1 MSGKARENF
10 GTRIITAEKPWTSS
24 APIRCMARRR
34 HGSAIIDRFPGKISS
49 FAASPGETA
58 AAAACPGPAM
68 AQAWPFR

>member
-10 GTRIITAEKPWTSS
+10 GTSIITAEKPWASI

-34 HGSAIIDRFPGKISS
+34 RGNALLARSPGKISS

-58 AAAACPGPAM
+58 AAAACPGPVM